1 MKEGRKKMKKTKINW
16 MVTKEE
22 LINYTVFLICI
33 FTLLSI
39 VFAVLFG
46 NNLVCL
52 SIAIVSW
59 VIVLGLFKYLG
70 WLDNQSTF
78 EDKES

>member
-1 MKEGRKKMKKTKINW
+1 MKKTKINW

-59 VIVLGLFKYLG
+59 VIVAGLFKYLG
-70 WLDNQSTF
+70 WLDEQSPF
-78 EDKES
+78 ED

>member
-1 MKEGRKKMKKTKINW
+1 MKKTKIDW

-22 LINYTVFLICI
+22 LMNYTVFLICI

-59 VIVLGLFKYLG
+59 VIDLGLFKYLG

>member
-1 MKEGRKKMKKTKINW
+1 MKKTKINW

-59 VIVLGLFKYLG
+59 VIDLGLFKYLG

>member
-1 MKEGRKKMKKTKINW
+1 MKEGINMKKTKINW

-22 LINYTVFLICI
+22 LINYTVFLICV

-52 SIAIVSW
+52 SISIVSW
-59 VIVLGLFKYLG
+59 VIDLGLFKYLG
-70 WLDNQSTF
+70 WLDEQSPF
-78 EDKES
+78 ED

>member
-1 MKEGRKKMKKTKINW
+1 MKKTKINW

-33 FTLLSI
+33 FTLVSI

-59 VIVLGLFKYLG
+59 VIALGLFKYLG

>member
-22 LINYTVFLICI
+22 LMNYTVFLICI

>member
-1 MKEGRKKMKKTKINW
+1 MKKTKINW

-22 LINYTVFLICI
+22 LINYTVFLICV

-52 SIAIVSW
+52 SISIVSW
-59 VIVLGLFKYLG
+59 VIDLGLFKYLG
-70 WLDNQSTF
+70 WLDEQSPF
-78 EDKES
+78 ED

>member
-1 MKEGRKKMKKTKINW
+1 MKKTKINW

-59 VIVLGLFKYLG
+59 VIDLGLFKYLG

-78 EDKES
+78 ED

>member
-1 MKEGRKKMKKTKINW
+1 MKEGINMKKTKINW
-16 MVTKEE
+16 MITKEE
-22 LINYTVFLICI
+22 LMDYTVFLICV

-52 SIAIVSW
+52 LISIVSW
-59 VIVLGLFKYLG
+59 VIDLGLFKYLG
-70 WLDNQSTF
+70 WLDEQSPF
-78 EDKES
+78 ED

>member
-1 MKEGRKKMKKTKINW
+1 MKKTKINW

-22 LINYTVFLICI
+22 LMNYTVFLICI

-46 NNLVCL
+46 SNLVCL

>member
-1 MKEGRKKMKKTKINW
+1 MKKTKINW

-70 WLDNQSTF
+70 WLDNQSAF

>member
-1 MKEGRKKMKKTKINW
+1 MKKTKINW

-22 LINYTVFLICI
+22 LMNYTVFLICI

-52 SIAIVSW
+52 LIAIVSW

>member
-1 MKEGRKKMKKTKINW
+1 MKKTKINW

-22 LINYTVFLICI
+22 LMNYTVFLICI

>member
-1 MKEGRKKMKKTKINW
+1 MNKGGINMKKTKINW

-46 NNLVCL
+46 NNVVCS

-59 VIVLGLFKYLG
+59 VIDLGLFKYLG
-70 WLDNQSTF
+70 CLDEQSPF
-78 EDKES
+78 ED

>member
-1 MKEGRKKMKKTKINW
+1 MKKTKIDW

-22 LINYTVFLICI
+22 LMNYTVFLICI

-46 NNLVCL
+46 NNLICL

-59 VIVLGLFKYLG
+59 VIDLGLFKYLG

>member
-1 MKEGRKKMKKTKINW
+1 MKKTKINW

>member
-1 MKEGRKKMKKTKINW
+1 MKKTKINW

-22 LINYTVFLICI
+22 LMNYTVFLICV

-52 SIAIVSW
+52 SIAIASW
-59 VIVLGLFKYLG
+59 VIDLGLFKYLG

-78 EDKES
+78 ED

>member
-1 MKEGRKKMKKTKINW
+1 MKEGINMKKTKINW

-22 LINYTVFLICI
+22 LINYTVFLICV

-52 SIAIVSW
+52 SISIVSW
-59 VIVLGLFKYLG
+59 VIDLGLFIYLG
-70 WLDNQSTF
+70 WLDEQSPF
-78 EDKES
+78 ED

>member
-1 MKEGRKKMKKTKINW
+1 MKKTKINW

-22 LINYTVFLICI
+22 LINYTVFLICV

-52 SIAIVSW
+52 SISIVSW
-59 VIVLGLFKYLG
+59 VIDLGLFKYLG
-70 WLDNQSTF
+70 WLDKQSPF
-78 EDKES
+78 ED